1 MKSLKKSILVLS
13 LFAFVKMFGQT
24 APEVVFETV
33 DRNTP
38 IEEITYN
45 YLLAHKVFLR
55 EKPSLKA
62 KKLTI
67 LNIGTQLILREESPN
82 SEEIEGIKS
91 KWYRVE
97 TEAETGWVWGGMIAQ
112 KAFGSDADYEV
123 KFVYG
128 YESHVARDT
137 GVVETKYQFRAFKN
151 GMQVDKIVLDSLAAV
166 PGQITNLGSKGL
178 FNVEDII
185 AVDLLDPK
193 TGADIGKSYI
203 FWNNG
208 KFTNVANLIDHS
220 DASYSKTESFVFPSD
235 MEGIKSTIAL
245 RTIIIDHKVT
255 RENQWMQPN
264 KTFRISAYVWNGYT
278 LSEKEE
284 SPEILNDVVANN
296 LNR

>member
-1 MKSLKKSILVLS
+1 MKNLKKSILVLS

-24 APEVVFETV
+24 APEVAFETV

-38 IEEITYN
+38 IEEISYN

-62 KKLTI
+62 KKSTI
-67 LNIGTQLILREESPN
+67 LNIGTQLVLREESQN
-82 SEEIEGIKS
+82 SEEIDGIKS

-97 TEAETGWVWGGMIAQ
+97 TETETGWVWGGMIAQ

-128 YESHVARDT
+128 YESQVAEET
-137 GVVETKYQFRAFKN
+137 GVVETKYQLRAFKN

-185 AVDLLDPK
+185 AIDLMDAQ
-193 TGADIGKSYI
+193 TGDAIGKSYV

-235 MEGIKSTIAL
+235 MEGTRSTIAL
-245 RTIIIDHKVT
+245 RTMITDHKVT

-264 KTFRISAYVWNGYT
+264 TTYMVSAYVWNGYT
-278 LSEKEE
+278 LSKKEE
-284 SPEILNDVVANN
+284 TPKISDEVVANT
-296 LNR
+296 LHR